1 MSEEPTESE
10 SETES
15 TTGALPVASGGGVA
29 AACLFVALLVT
40 LPLHLA
46 ALRGEGSV
54 PTALIAFSV
63 ALAVLWILSAVLTW
77 LVGAID
83 GEPAPAPR
91 GHDDEDPDH
100 RIVPC

>member
-1 MSEEPTESE
+1 MSEELTETESE
-10 SETES
+10 SATE
-15 TTGALPVASGGGVA
+15 ALPVASGGGVA
-29 AACLFVALLVT
+29 AACLFVALAVT